1 MFMTIIYLFSIILMM
16 RSFLATLKS
25 FITDYGLPVIYRSQW
40 AQNNIITFPAKL
52 NFIHNPKVAKL
63 ILANIGF

>member
-1 MFMTIIYLFSIILMM
+1 MM

-25 FITDYGLPVIYRSQW
+25 FITDYGLPVICRNRW
-40 AQNNIITFPAKL
+40 AQNNIITLHTKL
-52 NFIHNPKVAKL
+52 NFIHKPKVAKL